1 MVGWHN
7 TVAHLVSRSLEGLHP
22 LSLAAMGN
30 LIMGA
35 ETNKLRLQNRQ
46 QYHALQDQQLL
57 TSMRTAHMG
66 TSNLPAAQARPIT
79 YRNKMCPTGIAMPHP
94 AADLLSEWSHLGCP
108 TKTGQP
114 WSKQEMGEAVEQE
127 PHQSSLSP
135 KAIAHFTEESV
146 KKVKGGKAK
155 LILWDDIKD
164 DPPPWRKISPIAAI
178 PHKLKAFHSILDL
191 SFHLWLKHGGFLD
204 SVINSTVK
212 MAPQGALDQLGHT
225 LSRIIHA
232 FAKAEYKAKI
242 FMAKWDVKDGFWW
255 MDCEVGKEY
264 NFAYVLPQEEG
275 KPITLVIPMCLQMGW
290 VEFPPYFCAA
300 TETTRDITADYCN
313 TPIESLPPHKFVHH
327 VVGDM
332 AFDTLLA
339 TSFGQIWMHLL
350 TI

>member
-1 MVGWHN
+1 MVGWRN
-7 TVAHLVSRSLEGLHP
+7 TVAHLVSGSLEGLHP
-22 LSLAAMGN
+22 PSLAATGN

-66 TSNLPAAQARPIT
+66 TSILPAAQAQPIT
-79 YRNKMCPTGIAMPHP
+79 YRNKMCSAGIATAHP
-94 AADLLSEWSHLGCP
+94 AADLLAKWSHLGCP

-114 WSKQEMGEAVEQE
+114 WSKQEMGEAVEQG
-127 PHQSSLSP
+127 PHQLSLSF

-164 DPPPWRKISPIAAI
+164 DPPPRWKILPIAAI

-204 SVINSTVK
+204 SVNNSTVK

-232 FAKAEYKAKI
+232 FAKAEYDAKI
-242 FMAKWDVKDGFWW
+242 FMVKWDVKDGFWW
-255 MDCEVGKEY
+255 MDCEVGK
-264 NFAYVLPQEEG
+264 
-275 KPITLVIPMCLQMGW
+275 
-290 VEFPPYFCAA
+290 
-300 TETTRDITADYCN
+300 
-313 TPIESLPPHKFVHH
+313 
-327 VVGDM
+327 
-332 AFDTLLA
+332 
-339 TSFGQIWMHLL
+339 
-350 TI
+350 